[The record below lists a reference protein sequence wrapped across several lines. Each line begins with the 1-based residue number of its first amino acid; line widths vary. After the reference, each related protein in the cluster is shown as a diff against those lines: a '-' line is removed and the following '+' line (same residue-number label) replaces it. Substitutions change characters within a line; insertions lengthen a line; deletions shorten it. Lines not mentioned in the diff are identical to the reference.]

1 MSYSVDVMDL
11 PKEILIEIFS
21 NLDVSNLDVV
31 AKGRVK
37 DKKSDSPILLSKY
50 YEYDSIF
57 FFWLLTSR
65 LIAVSD

>member
-37 DKKSDSPILLSKY
+37 DKKK
-50 YEYDSIF
+50 
-57 FFWLLTSR
+57 
-65 LIAVSD
+65 